1 MIHELDNGEELLS
14 PIDGTPLTEDQRY
27 GFYVGLKEW
36 RDTEYQRQRKN
47 EYPPIAD
54 YVDGVVKGDQN
65 QINEYIQKC
74 LEIKA
79 KYPKPT
85 E

>member
-14 PIDGTPLTEDQRY
+14 PMDGTPLTEDQRY
-27 GFYVGLKEW
+27 GFYVGLKQW
-36 RDTEYQRQRKN
+36 QDTQYQRDRKN
-47 EYPPIAD
+47 EYPPISD
-54 YVDGVVKGDQN
+54 YIDGVVKGN
-65 QINEYIQKC
+65 QIQIDEYIQKC
-74 LEIKA
+74 LDIKA